1 MSRYKTTRF
10 PASRIASIDVCDI
23 GKQKHH
29 VSALI
34 ELDVTQSREKIRQ
47 IKISKRKV
55 SFTAWLI
62 KVISLTIKEHEIT
75 AAFLKGKQ
83 KALIFDDINVSLLVE
98 KEING
103 QKVPM
108 PVIIEKA
115 HEADVDSITS
125 QIADA
130 RQLKLSEKDIVLQK
144 KSGKWERLYYRFP
157 GFFRRLVW
165 KYMLKHPRLV
175 FSKMGNVAITSIGM
189 MGNIKGWFI
198 PISVHP
204 ICFGISTITKRP
216 LVIND
221 QITIREVLS
230 MTILMDHDVI
240 DGALMARF
248 ISDLTKNIENGKE
261 L

>member
-1 MSRYKTTRF
+1 M
-10 PASRIASIDVCDI
+10 
-23 GKQKHH
+23 
-29 VSALI
+29 I
-34 ELDVTQSREKIRQ
+34 ELDVTESRKRIKQHKTEKNRI
-47 IKISKRKV
+47 

-62 KVISLTIKEHEIT
+62 KVISLTIKEHEMT
-75 AAFLKGKQ
+75 AAFLKRKRQ
-83 KALIFDDINVSLLVE
+83 AIVFEDINVSLLVE

-115 HEADVDSITS
+115 HEADVGSITR
-125 QIADA
+125 QIADT

-144 KSGKWERLYYRFP
+144 RSGKWERLYYHLP
-157 GFFRRLVW
+157 GFLRRQVW
-165 KYMLKHPRLV
+165 KFMLKHPRLV

-204 ICFGISTITKRP
+204 ICFGISTITKKP

-248 ISDLTKNIENGKE
+248 ISDLAKNIENGKE